1 MLSPLESNI
10 DPPSSGSVKVSLS
23 LSGGGEELLLSNRVL
38 LRSGEDPESSLI
50 SEDEESCSLISPP
63 RDRSLARLYYEPCA
77 RSHDKSAF

>member
-1 MLSPLESNI
+1 MLSQLESNI
-10 DPPSSGSVKVSLS
+10 SGSVKVSLT
-23 LSGGGEELLLSNRVL
+23 GGGEELLLSNRVL